1 MKYLDSVRCVA
12 LMVLAALGAQSD
24 AGEPPVTVDPLL
36 RTITELDAAA
46 FDAFN
51 RCDQPGQL
59 EKHASYF
66 AKDVE
71 FYHDTGG
78 ATFTRKAMIA
88 NTRKYVCG
96 NFGRELIPGSLVVY
110 PIKDFGALALGS
122 HRFCQFKSGQ
132 CEGLAD
138 FSILWRL
145 RNGGWQITRVL
156 SYGHRAAPGQ
166 ESTDK

>member
-1 MKYLDSVRCVA
+1 MKYLDSVGCVA

-24 AGEPPVTVDPLL
+24 AGEPTVTVDPLL

-156 SYGHRAAPGQ
+156 SYGHRAAPAP
-166 ESTDK
+166 ESADK

>member
-1 MKYLDSVRCVA
+1 M
-12 LMVLAALGAQSD
+12 MVLAALGAQSD
-24 AGEPPVTVDPLL
+24 AGEPPVAVDPLL

-78 ATFTRKAMIA
+78 ATFTRKTMIA

-96 NFGRELIPGSLVVY
+96 NFGRELIPGSL
-110 PIKDFGALALGS
+110 S
-122 HRFCQFKSGQ
+122 
-132 CEGLAD
+132 
-138 FSILWRL
+138 
-145 RNGGWQITRVL
+145 
-156 SYGHRAAPGQ
+156 RAASARDSRIFRSCGACGT
-166 ESTDK
+166 EAGRSLAC